1 MIEPLITEAKNQP
14 QRSSRIYFC
23 GKPAALATVNLKSL
37 SKEKRDAIRKL
48 HRLEDRHNTRILIF
62 FALWGAAVY
71 AALTLKAFGAQALSC
86 LAIVC
91 ALVGFSVLLHEASH
105 RLLFKRPT
113 LNYWLGLLCGLPVLL
128 SVSGFRTN
136 HLAHHE
142 RRSSMGD
149 ADDVGANFR
158 DSTGSTLFYYL
169 SILIRAYGFLAY
181 LPLIGLTQGNWKMR
195 AKALSEYALM
205 AACCAVAFRLFP
217 TDAVLKLWI
226 IPLLIS
232 AHLTEFRAVAE
243 HGLTTRGNTFTA
255 TRTVVSNRAVSFVM
269 CNINYH
275 LEHHLFPAVPWYNLP
290 KVNRLLQDEYRRV
303 GCSVYPSYT
312 EFFIDFFKASWRGI
326 IPNARLIPEEMRK
339 EACL

>member
-1 MIEPLITEAKNQP
+1 MLDPLITEAKNQQERP
-14 QRSSRIYFC
+14 SRIYFC
-23 GKPAALATVNLKSL
+23 GKPAALATLDLKAL

-48 HRLEDRHNTRILIF
+48 HRLEDRHNARILIF
-62 FALWGAAVY
+62 FALWAAAAY

-91 ALVGFSVLLHEASH
+91 ALIGFSVLLHEASH
-105 RLLFKRPT
+105 RLLFKRRT

-142 RRSSMGD
+142 RRGATGD

-169 SILIRAYGFLAY
+169 SILVRAYGFLVP
-181 LPLIGLTQGNWKMR
+181 LPLIGLTQGNWQMR
-195 AKALSEYALM
+195 AKALFEYALM

-232 AHLTEFRAVAE
+232 AHLTELRAVAE

-290 KVNRLLQDEYRRV
+290 KVNALLRQEYLRAS
-303 GCSVYPSYT
+303 CSVYGSYAA
-312 EFFIDFFKASWRGI
+312 FFRDFFKASWAGI
-326 IPNARLIPEEMRK
+326 SPNARMIPEAARR
-339 EACL
+339 AIRC